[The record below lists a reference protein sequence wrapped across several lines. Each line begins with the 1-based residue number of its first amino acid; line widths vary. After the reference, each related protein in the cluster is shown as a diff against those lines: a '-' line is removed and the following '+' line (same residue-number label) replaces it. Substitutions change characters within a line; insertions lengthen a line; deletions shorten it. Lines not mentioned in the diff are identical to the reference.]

1 MAEAIGFVASV
12 LQLAG
17 TGLKLSQALYQYA
30 DSVATADRRIKD
42 VAKEIK
48 LTSFVIEEL
57 GGIFKQDD
65 TLSLISKSAVATA
78 NETLDECSKMF
89 EEIEVTLNK
98 SKKGKMGRLMLP
110 FREPKMELLRSH
122 IDKLKSTL
130 QLLMQVLMY
139 AYQVSSKK
147 LDREAEARQR
157 EEIRQLLENKKNTT
171 KRYEESLQR
180 FKTSDSNAE
189 LEDDDISFDDSGSV
203 STLVAKSIGS
213 TITPDSL
220 AECAQHV
227 RTLLESINR
236 LQQALASASV
246 GDDHSDD
253 HQMAIGSYFAARSHL
268 DSILLG
274 SSNMGNK
281 NVTLKTEK
289 HTKIEARIPRAK
301 PKSCLF
307 EQKKESVVV
316 IETGAG
322 KMVAETPQQEK
333 KPVRV
338 QGTKRPNEDI
348 TYVQRPKSPLPAVS
362 GSLFGSSKPNEDTA
376 YVQRPEGPRHAV
388 SDSLFGSSK
397 PNTKGDDHLR
407 YGTSP
412 FSCLPDHLRQ
422 TQSFSF
428 GSGLGYS
435 YHSSTSQ
442 KPSEKVEISV
452 PVSRSPAYAPV
463 LSSPAY
469 SPALSSPAQ
478 APILPQSPSVPKFAP
493 APISPLEQVHVEVY
507 EPLLVKGD
515 RERDEIANSPAETAS
530 QSNDEVDDLLKE
542 WTTCFA

>member
-1 MAEAIGFVASV
+1 MAEAIGLVASV

-65 TLSLISKSAVATA
+65 TLSLISKSAIATA
-78 NETLDECSKMF
+78 NETLDECSRMF
-89 EEIEVTLNK
+89 GEIEATLNK
-98 SKKGKMGRLMLP
+98 SKKGKIGRLILP
-110 FREPKMELLRSH
+110 FREPKIELLRSH

-130 QLLMQVLMY
+130 QLLMQVLMH

-180 FKTSDSNAE
+180 FKTSNSNTE
-189 LEDDDISFDDSGSV
+189 LEDDEVSFDDSRSV

-213 TITPDSL
+213 TMTPDSL

-227 RTLLESINR
+227 RILLESIER
-236 LQQALASASV
+236 LQQALASTSE

-268 DSILLG
+268 DSVLLG
-274 SSNMGNK
+274 SSNTGNK
-281 NVTLKTEK
+281 NVMLKTEK
-289 HTKIEARIPRAK
+289 HINVEALIPRYK
-301 PKSCLF
+301 PKSSILGK
-307 EQKKESVVV
+307 EKKESIVV

-322 KMVAETPQQEK
+322 DKVEAVKQEK
-333 KPVRV
+333 NPVRL
-338 QGTKRPNEDI
+338 QGTKRQNEDI
-348 TYVQRPKSPLPAVS
+348 AYVKTPKRQGQSVPAT
-362 GSLFGSSKPNEDTA
+362 LFGSSKP
-376 YVQRPEGPRHAV
+376 HA
-388 SDSLFGSSK
+388 K
-397 PNTKGDDHLR
+397 EDDHLR
-407 YGTSP
+407 YGTNP
-412 FSCLPDHLRQ
+412 FSCLPDHRRQ
-422 TQSFSF
+422 TQTFSF
-428 GSGLGYS
+428 GSASGYS
-435 YHSSTSQ
+435 YHYSTSQ
-442 KPSEKVEISV
+442 KPSEKVEICV
-452 PVSRSPAYAPV
+452 PVPRSPAYAPP

-469 SPALSSPAQ
+469 APALSSPAQ
-478 APILPQSPSVPKFAP
+478 VPVHLPLPPVSESAP
-493 APISPLEQVHVEVY
+493 APAFEFEQRDYELEVDIKEM
-507 EPLLVKGD
+507 D
-515 RERDEIANSPAETAS
+515 RAGPEIASSPSETAS
-530 QSNDEVDDLLKE
+530 RGNDEVDDLLKE